1 MRKTTLLAL
10 LLLGL
15 STAAIGQ
22 YAAQHQ
28 NRAASLLLS
37 GEHQAACAELKR
49 AAQLY
54 RSEEE
59 WVPFFS
65 CLTQLTQAYLRVND
79 LAKAKETAKDA
90 LWQSIALL
98 GRNNNEAAQA
108 AHQLAQVYAEAGRF
122 EDAMQYH
129 SMGLDIRTDMHG
141 QFHPTVSDSY
151 VHIAITCRNAG
162 QLEQARKH
170 LGKALSI
177 LQSTY
182 REEHPETVPVL
193 LQMGKLYKTMG
204 KIPEA
209 KSVYQKAV
217 LIQRKAGAV
226 GAEDLVPALIALA
239 RLSKPEERTRYFE
252 EAEAVIG
259 ELDLSAGRAVGET
272 QLFWAEAAAYEGRL
286 SEALDK
292 GRAAVQALSLL
303 PASDTLKAK
312 ALRLCAR
319 TASAL
324 GQKEAALEFYD
335 ILLSSKAG
343 DAAPVIL
350 EAAEAALIAG
360 QYGQAVRWSAPLLE
374 ADGDEWGWAA
384 RLVQARAYF
393 QRQQLAEART
403 VLDDAD
409 WQAAPPRFTSRA
421 HALAAE
427 AALAQ
432 RAYGESM
439 QHITAGLSLVENNH
453 HFARLQLYAV
463 SGMLHVILAEQDRNA
478 LHNLQRSNEAFA
490 AYQRSLSALLE
501 DRPLS
506 PREQRWL
513 EENHIAIYG
522 YALEHCFLLYQQQ
535 QEKALLATAFGY
547 MEQAKQLTLCLEHS
561 YWQPDRLAQQLR
573 YLSLDGAT
581 ALYDERLKA
590 WRENAPAIFE
600 VVPSMIDFQSTLEE
614 QAAQALSY
622 YVGKGALYVLHLTP
636 ESSVLLRKAW
646 NSTNRKLLAGFV
658 RQSTADGYRQ
668 RGTPVS
674 ALLLPSLVRQEQWK
688 KLLIFPATQLL
699 AFPYAALPS
708 GGQLLG
714 QRYEIYSHISS
725 SAMLAQWEQQEGA
738 VIEGARVGLLPEA
751 LHAGSGAVALPT
763 KGQAGSSCQPSVL
776 SWIQEAGGQLLTLQQ
791 WIDKPCQALSVL
803 ALPEW
808 RVDSLIAAL
817 PKENCSVNQLLLAGP
832 VPNSERPAALLYVL
846 SSWHKSNTRQIVL
859 YPDICAE
866 ADAIKPPLA
875 ACEQTGNMAK
885 SLFALRQQA
894 AATNNSSII
903 WQMQTFGAP
912 SLAGTPSRNIP
923 IMWILGMIGGLILL
937 GWWMKR

>member
-65 CLTQLTQAYLRVND
+65 CLTQLTQAYLSVND

-90 LWQSIALL
+90 LWQSIDLL

-108 AHQLAQVYAEAGRF
+108 AHQLAQVYAATGRF

-151 VHIAITCRNAG
+151 VHIAITYRNAG
-162 QLEQARKH
+162 QLEQAHTH
-170 LGKALSI
+170 LGKALFI

-193 LQMGKLYKTMG
+193 LQMGRLYKAMG

-217 LIQRKAGAV
+217 LIQRKAGGV
-226 GAEDLVPALIALA
+226 GAEDFVSALIELA
-239 RLSKPEERTRYFE
+239 RLSTPEERTRYFE

-259 ELDLSAGRAVGET
+259 ELGLSAGRAVGEA
-272 QLFWAEAAAYEGRL
+272 QLFGAEAAAGEGRL

-292 GRAAVQALSLL
+292 GRAAVRALPLL
-303 PASDTLKAK
+303 PASDTLKTK
-312 ALRLCAR
+312 ALQLSAR
-319 TASAL
+319 AASAL
-324 GQKEAALEFYD
+324 GQEEAALEFYN
-335 ILLSSKAG
+335 ILLSAEVDDS
-343 DAAPVIL
+343 APLIL

-360 QYGQAVRWSAPLLE
+360 QYDQAVRWSVPLLE
-374 ADGDEWGWAA
+374 VDNDEWGWSG
-384 RLVQARAYF
+384 RLVSAAAYYHLH
-393 QRQQLAEART
+393 RLEEART
-403 VLDDAD
+403 VLGVAD
-409 WQAAPPRFTSRA
+409 WRAAPSRFASRA
-421 HALAAE
+421 HVLAAE

-432 RAYGESM
+432 KAYGESM
-439 QHITAGLSLVENNH
+439 QHVTAGLSLVDNND

-478 LHNLQRSNEAFA
+478 LHNLQQSNEAFA
-490 AYQRSLSALLE
+490 AYQRSLSALLQH
-501 DRPLS
+501 RPLY

-547 MEQAKQLTLCLEHS
+547 MEQAKQLTLCLERF
-561 YWQPDRLAQQLR
+561 YWQPDRFAQQLR

-581 ALYDERLKA
+581 ALYDERLNA
-590 WRENAPAIFE
+590 WRENAPSIFE
-600 VVPSMIDFQSTLEE
+600 AVPSMADFQSALEE

-622 YVGKGALYVLHLTP
+622 CVGKGALYVLHLTP
-636 ESSVLLRKAW
+636 ERSVLLRKAW
-646 NSTNRKLLAGFV
+646 DSANRQLLAGFV

-668 RGTPVS
+668 QGAPVS
-674 ALLLPSLVRQEQWK
+674 TLLLPSLAGQERWK

-699 AFPYAALPS
+699 AFPYAALPL
-708 GGQLLG
+708 GDQLLG
-714 QRYEIYSHISS
+714 QRYEMYSHVSS
-725 SAMLAQWEQQEGA
+725 SAMLAQWEQQETATFG
-738 VIEGARVGLLPEA
+738 GARVGLLPEA
-751 LHAGSGAVALPT
+751 LYAGSGAIALPT
-763 KGQAGSSCQPSVL
+763 KGQAGSSCQSGIL
-776 SWIQEAGGQLLTLQQ
+776 SWIQEGGGQLLTLQQ
-791 WIDKPCQALSVL
+791 WIGKPHQAISAL

-808 RVDSLIAAL
+808 QVDSLIAAL
-817 PKENCSVNQLLLAGP
+817 PKQSSSVNQLLLAEP
-832 VPNSERPAALLYVL
+832 VSNLDRPAALLYVL

-859 YPDICAE
+859 YSDICAE

-885 SLFALRQQA
+885 SLFGLRQQA
-894 AATNNSSII
+894 AATNNPSII

-912 SLAGTPSRNIP
+912 SLAGRPSSNIP

-937 GWWMKR
+937 GWWVKR